1 MIYRLLIIILFSLSS
16 FANDIKTIDFN
27 GDIDLVLGDFS
38 KSNLEKVCDISYPSF
53 YKFWKESPI
62 FSEKDI
68 TICSELL
75 EDYTHSI
82 GFYNS
87 LITYE
92 IDEDKATFTIK
103 KNEQIKISS
112 IKIDNEY
119 KNLIELK
126 VGDGFESSNFTNSKK
141 YILKYL
147 GEKGYPKAVLDA
159 KAYVDIDDYKV
170 DIEYKI
176 TKNDIQ
182 YFGDVYIENN
192 ANIDTSFLEKNIAFN
207 KGEVYNSNLIDKTY
221 ENLYNFGI
229 YKYIAVEPNIDR
241 DDNIVPVDVKLIEGD
256 YRETMYGFGYDTDTK
271 FRFKAQ
277 YKNENFLGNLKQFTI
292 GTKVNSDGYNIYNN
306 LYNPYFIR
314 DDISFNNDISYEDMD
329 YKSYSQKKIEE
340 KLSFSKDFFG
350 LSNTAGI
357 LLEHSTIKSDL
368 QYYKSGSYL
377 LNSFFYEAIFDRR
390 DDVLNPKNGYYLSFY
405 IENGSKLLASEI
417 DYIKTLSEFRYIKTF
432 DKVTSSFKTSIGT
445 LSKDLPIFK
454 HFFAGGD
461 YSNRGYS
468 YQKVGKKDYEDK
480 PYGGLSMIDSS
491 LEFEYALNKDLGLVT
506 FFDSTM
512 LSLEENKFN
521 DKFYNSYGIGA
532 RYYTPIGPLRVDL
545 GFPVDEGGFVFHIGI
560 GQVF

>member
-1 MIYRLLIIILFSLSS
+1 MLYRLLIIILLSLSS

-53 YKFWKESPI
+53 YKFWKENPI

-68 TICSELL
+68 AICSELL

-112 IKIDNEY
+112 INIHDEY

-159 KAYVDIDDYKV
+159 KAYIDIDDYKV
-170 DIEYKI
+170 DIEYKV

-182 YFGDVYIENN
+182 YFGDVHIENN

-292 GTKVNSDGYNIYNN
+292 GTKINSDGYNIYNN

-340 KLSFSKDFFG
+340 KLSFSKEFFG

-357 LLEHSTIKSDL
+357 LIEHSTIKSDL
-368 QYYKSGSYL
+368 QDYKSGSYL

-390 DDVLNPKNGYYLSFY
+390 DDILNPKNGYYLSFY

>member
-1 MIYRLLIIILFSLSS
+1 MRYKLLIIILLSLNSFSKE
-16 FANDIKTIDFN
+16 IRTIDFD

-38 KSNLEKVCDISYPSF
+38 KSTLEKVCDISYPSF
-53 YKFWKESPI
+53 YKFWKENPM
-62 FSEKDI
+62 FSENDI
-68 TICSELL
+68 KLCRDLIENYSQ
-75 EDYTHSI
+75 SI

-87 LITYE
+87 LISYK
-92 IDEDKATFTIK
+92 IDEEKATFSIK

-112 IKIDNEY
+112 ITIEDEY

-126 VGDGFESSNFTNSKK
+126 VDDGFESSTFTNSKK
-141 YILKYL
+141 NILKYL
-147 GEKGYPKAVLDA
+147 GEKGYPKAKLDA

-176 TKNDIQ
+176 TKNAIQ
-182 YFGDVYIENN
+182 YFGDVKIDNN
-192 ANIDTSFLEKNIAFN
+192 AKIDTSLLEKNLEFH
-207 KGEVYNSNLIDKTY
+207 KGEQYNSKLIDKTY

-229 YKYIAVEPNIDR
+229 YKYISVEPDITKEGD
-241 DDNIVPVDVKLIEGD
+241 IVPVDIKLIQGD

-368 QYYKSGSYL
+368 QEYKSGSYL
-377 LNSFFYEAIFDRR
+377 LNSFFYEIILDRR

-417 DYIKTLSEFRYIKTF
+417 DYIKTLSQFRYIKTF
-432 DKVTSSFKTSIGT
+432 DKVTSSFKTSVGT
-445 LSKDLPIFK
+445 LNKDLPIFK

-468 YQKVGKKDYEDK
+468 YQKVGLKDYEDK

-491 LEFEYALNKDLGLVT
+491 LEFEYALNKDLGVVT

-512 LSLEENKFN
+512 LSLQENKFN
-521 DKFYNSYGIGA
+521 DKFYNSYGVGA
-532 RYYTPIGPLRVDL
+532 RYYTPIGPLRVDV
-545 GFPVDEGGFVFHIGI
+545 GFPIDEGGFVFHIGI

>member
-1 MIYRLLIIILFSLSS
+1 MRYKLLIIILLSLNSFSKE
-16 FANDIKTIDFN
+16 IRTIDFD

-38 KSNLEKVCDISYPSF
+38 KSTLEKVCDISYPSF
-53 YKFWKESPI
+53 YKFWKENPI
-62 FSEKDI
+62 FSENDI
-68 TICSELL
+68 KLCRDLIENYSQ
-75 EDYTHSI
+75 SI

-87 LITYE
+87 LISYK
-92 IDEDKATFTIK
+92 IDEEKATFSIK

-112 IKIDNEY
+112 ITIDDEY

-126 VGDGFESSNFTNSKK
+126 VNEGFESSTFTNSKK
-141 YILKYL
+141 NILKYL
-147 GEKGYPKAVLDA
+147 GEKGYPKAKLDA

-176 TKNDIQ
+176 TKNAMQ
-182 YFGDVYIENN
+182 YFGDVKIDNN
-192 ANIDTSFLEKNIAFN
+192 AKIDTSLLEKNLEFH
-207 KGEVYNSNLIDKTY
+207 KGEQYNSKLIDKTY

-229 YKYIAVEPNIDR
+229 YKYISVEPDITKEGD
-241 DDNIVPVDVKLIEGD
+241 IVPVDIKLIQGD

-357 LLEHSTIKSDL
+357 LLEYSTIKSDL
-368 QYYKSGSYL
+368 QEYKSGSYL
-377 LNSFFYEAIFDRR
+377 LNSFFYEIIFDKR

-405 IENGSKLLASEI
+405 IENGSKILASEI
-417 DYIKTLSEFRYIKTF
+417 DYIKTLSQFRYIKTF
-432 DKVTSSFKTSIGT
+432 DKVTSSFKTSVGT
-445 LSKDLPIFK
+445 LNKDLPIFK

-468 YQKVGKKDYEDK
+468 YQKVGLKDYEDK

-491 LEFEYALNKDLGLVT
+491 LEFEYALNKDLGVVT

-512 LSLEENKFN
+512 LSLQENKFN
-521 DKFYNSYGIGA
+521 DKFYNSYGVGA

-545 GFPVDEGGFVFHIGI
+545 GFPIDEGGFVFHIGI

>member
-1 MIYRLLIIILFSLSS
+1 MLYRLLIIILLSLSS

-53 YKFWKESPI
+53 YKFWKENPI

-68 TICSELL
+68 AICSELL

-112 IKIDNEY
+112 INIHDEY

-170 DIEYKI
+170 DIEYKV

-182 YFGDVYIENN
+182 YFGDVHIENN

-292 GTKVNSDGYNIYNN
+292 GTKINSDGYNIYNN

-340 KLSFSKDFFG
+340 KLSFSKEFFG

-357 LLEHSTIKSDL
+357 LIEHSTIKSDL
-368 QYYKSGSYL
+368 QDYKSGSYL

-390 DDVLNPKNGYYLSFY
+390 DDILNPKNGYYLSFY

-491 LEFEYALNKDLGLVT
+491 LEFEYSLNKDLGLVT

>member
-368 QYYKSGSYL
+368 QDYKSGSYL

>member
-1 MIYRLLIIILFSLSS
+1 MLYRLLIIILFSLSS

-306 LYNPYFIR
+306 LYNPYFIK

-368 QYYKSGSYL
+368 QDYKSGSYL

>member
-1 MIYRLLIIILFSLSS
+1 MLYRLLIIILLSLSS

-53 YKFWKESPI
+53 YKFWKENPI

-68 TICSELL
+68 AICSELL

-112 IKIDNEY
+112 INIHDEY

-170 DIEYKI
+170 DIEYKV

-182 YFGDVYIENN
+182 YFGDVHIENN

-292 GTKVNSDGYNIYNN
+292 GTKINSDGYNIYNN

-340 KLSFSKDFFG
+340 KLSFSKEFFG

-357 LLEHSTIKSDL
+357 LIEYSTIKSDL
-368 QYYKSGSYL
+368 QDYKSGSYL

-390 DDVLNPKNGYYLSFY
+390 DDILNPKNGYYLSFY

-545 GFPVDEGGFVFHIGI
+545 GFPIDEGGFVFHIGI

>member
-1 MIYRLLIIILFSLSS
+1 MLYKLLIIILLSLSS

-53 YKFWKESPI
+53 YKFWKEKPI

-68 TICSELL
+68 AICSELL

-112 IKIDNEY
+112 INIHDEY

-126 VGDGFESSNFTNSKK
+126 VGDGFESSNFTSSKK

-170 DIEYKI
+170 DIEYKV

-182 YFGDVYIENN
+182 YFGDVHIENN

-292 GTKVNSDGYNIYNN
+292 GTKINSDGYNIYNN

-340 KLSFSKDFFG
+340 KLSFSKEFFG

-357 LLEHSTIKSDL
+357 LIEHSTIKSDL
-368 QYYKSGSYL
+368 QDYKSGSYL

-390 DDVLNPKNGYYLSFY
+390 DDILNPKNGYYLSFY

-491 LEFEYALNKDLGLVT
+491 LEFEYSLNKDLGLVT

>member
-1 MIYRLLIIILFSLSS
+1 MLYRLLIIILLSLSS

-53 YKFWKESPI
+53 YKFWKEKPI

-68 TICSELL
+68 AICSELL

-112 IKIDNEY
+112 INIHDEY

-170 DIEYKI
+170 DIEYKV

-182 YFGDVYIENN
+182 YFGDVHIENN

-292 GTKVNSDGYNIYNN
+292 GTKINSDGYNIYNN

-340 KLSFSKDFFG
+340 KLSFSKEFFG

-357 LLEHSTIKSDL
+357 LIEHSTIKSDL
-368 QYYKSGSYL
+368 QDYKSGSYL
-377 LNSFFYEAIFDRR
+377 LNSFFYEAVFDRR
-390 DDVLNPKNGYYLSFY
+390 DDILNPKNGYYLSFY

-468 YQKVGKKDYEDK
+468 YQKVGRKDYEDK

>member
-1 MIYRLLIIILFSLSS
+1 MRYKLLIIILLSLNSFSKE
-16 FANDIKTIDFN
+16 IKTIDFD

-38 KSNLEKVCDISYPSF
+38 KSTLEKVCDISYPSF
-53 YKFWKESPI
+53 YKFWKENPI
-62 FSEKDI
+62 FSENDI
-68 TICSELL
+68 KLCRDLIENYSQ
-75 EDYTHSI
+75 SI

-87 LITYE
+87 LISYK
-92 IDEDKATFTIK
+92 IDEEKATFSIK

-112 IKIDNEY
+112 ITIDDEY

-126 VGDGFESSNFTNSKK
+126 VDDGFESSTFTNSKK
-141 YILKYL
+141 NILKYL
-147 GEKGYPKAVLDA
+147 GEKGYPKAKLDA
-159 KAYVDIDDYKV
+159 KAYVDIDEYKV

-176 TKNDIQ
+176 TKNAIQ
-182 YFGDVYIENN
+182 YFGDVKIDNN
-192 ANIDTSFLEKNIAFN
+192 AKIDTSLLEKNLEFH
-207 KGEVYNSNLIDKTY
+207 KGEQYNSKLIDKTY

-229 YKYIAVEPNIDR
+229 YKYISVEPDITKEGD
-241 DDNIVPVDVKLIEGD
+241 IVPVDIKLIQGD

-368 QYYKSGSYL
+368 QEYKSGSYL
-377 LNSFFYEAIFDRR
+377 LNSFFYEIILDRR

-417 DYIKTLSEFRYIKTF
+417 DYIKTLSQFRYIKTF
-432 DKVTSSFKTSIGT
+432 DKVTSSFKTSVGT
-445 LSKDLPIFK
+445 LNKDLPIFK

-468 YQKVGKKDYEDK
+468 YQKVGLKDYEDK

-491 LEFEYALNKDLGLVT
+491 LEFEYALNKDLGVVT

-512 LSLEENKFN
+512 LSLQENKFN
-521 DKFYNSYGIGA
+521 DKFYNSYGVGA

-545 GFPVDEGGFVFHIGI
+545 GFPLDEGGFVFHIGI